1 MYIFDT
7 THNKTRDI
15 YAPDT
20 TQSQNTNHHLCQV
33 YGYKDFH
40 GQIPYNYKLL

>member
-1 MYIFDT
+1 MYILDT

-20 TQSQNTNHHLCQV
+20 TQSQNTNHHSMS
-33 YGYKDFH
+33 G
-40 GQIPYNYKLL
+40 IWI